1 MKVGGWVGMG
11 IVWAL
16 ALTLA
21 GCGQGSGSASATV
34 QPSAAAKALLAQLPS
49 PYNQADLAS
58 GELHF
63 SLCRS
68 CHTIVQGGPNMTGP
82 NLYGVFGRKA
92 ASKADFSYSDALKA
106 KQVTW
111 DAATLNQWLS
121 GPQAFVPGTK
131 MSFVGLRDP
140 TDRRDVI
147 GYLKVASAG
156 VTP

>member
-1 MKVGGWVGMG
+1 
-11 IVWAL
+11 
-16 ALTLA
+16 
-21 GCGQGSGSASATV
+21 
-34 QPSAAAKALLAQLPS
+34 LPS

-92 ASKADFSYSDALKA
+92 ASKSDFSYSDALKA

-131 MSFVGLRDP
+131 MSFVGLRDA